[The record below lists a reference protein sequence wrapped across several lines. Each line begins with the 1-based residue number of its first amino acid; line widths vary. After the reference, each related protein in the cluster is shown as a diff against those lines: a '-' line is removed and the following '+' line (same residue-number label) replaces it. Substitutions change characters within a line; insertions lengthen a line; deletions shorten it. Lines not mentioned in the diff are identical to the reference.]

1 MSKASKA
8 RRKKVALNRAEAVKH
23 FGRRVRE
30 LRTGLGMK
38 QKDLARRAAFSLSY
52 MTRLERGEA
61 EPGLEL
67 VVRIAEA
74 LSVEAHELLLVSP
87 VDPWPAM
94 EAQARQRLEAILERR
109 DRDALAAVLPVLSLA
124 EEASARRRR

>member
-1 MSKASKA
+1 MPKSNKS

-38 QKDLARRAAFSLSY
+38 QIELARRAAFSLSY
-52 MTRLERGEA
+52 ITRLEKGEA

-74 LSVEAHELLLVSP
+74 LGVAAHELIQVKP
-87 VDPWPAM
+87 ADPWSTMA
-94 EAQARQRLEAILERR
+94 AQARQRLDAILERH
-109 DRDALAAVLPVLSLA
+109 DRDALAAVLPVLALA
-124 EEASARRRR
+124 EESSARRMK